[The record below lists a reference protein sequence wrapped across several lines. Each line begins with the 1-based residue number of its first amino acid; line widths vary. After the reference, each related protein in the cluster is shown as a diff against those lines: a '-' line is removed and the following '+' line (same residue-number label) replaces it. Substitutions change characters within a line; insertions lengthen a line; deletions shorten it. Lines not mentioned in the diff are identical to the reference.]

1 MKIDVKILNT
11 TLSSKIVLLKWY
23 SCLLKESYITAIII
37 AWSQFNIRKFINI
50 ITHMNRLK
58 KNNYDHLNKSY
69 KEVDKTQ
76 YLFFIF

>member
-1 MKIDVKILNT
+1 MKTDVKIFNT

-23 SCLLKESYITAIII
+23 SCLLKESYIMTIII

-58 KNNYDHLNKSY
+58 NNYDHLNKSY

>member
-1 MKIDVKILNT
+1 MKTDVKILNT
-11 TLSSKIVLLKWY
+11 TLSSKIVLLKLY
-23 SCLLKESYITAIII
+23 SCLLKESYIMTIII
-37 AWSQFNIRKFINI
+37 AWSQFSIRKFINI
-50 ITHMNRLK
+50 ITHMNGL